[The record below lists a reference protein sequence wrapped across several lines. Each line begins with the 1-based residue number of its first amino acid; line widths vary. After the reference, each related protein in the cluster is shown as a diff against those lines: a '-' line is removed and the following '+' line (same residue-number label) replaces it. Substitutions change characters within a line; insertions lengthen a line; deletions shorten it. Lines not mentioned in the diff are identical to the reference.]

1 MSSQLDLDVL
11 GNPIPTP
18 APKPVVVSGSGWLSG
33 MPIWIVILVVVGLV
47 LYFMPSIIDYLS
59 LPEEVLEEEIKK
71 VIDERKTEELLDDA
85 DDVEEIEKLEGY
97 GYCYV
102 GTDRGIRS
110 CINVRPGDQCM
121 SGNIF
126 PRRDICINP
135 SLRL

>member
-18 APKPVVVSGSGWLSG
+18 APNPVAVSGSGWFSSIPL
-33 MPIWIVILVVVGLV
+33 WIVILVVVGLV
-47 LYFMPSIIDYLS
+47 LYFMPSILNYLS

-110 CINVRPGDQCM
+110 CINVKPGDQCM